1 MEQSSNRI
9 IIFALPQHLVLDQ
22 WDTIK
27 KFIDPVIEIAHG
39 EVTIDGIQ
47 ERLCAG
53 EEIALFAMDNGDKQI
68 VAVAIL
74 GITEFETGKRVLQI
88 PYIGGLAMHCWLDQG
103 MSVLKTI
110 AREQGCTHI
119 RGCGRPGWAKAIP
132 EFKQIRTIYELEV

>member
-1 MEQSSNRI
+1 MESNTDRI

-27 KFIDPVIEIAHG
+27 KFIAPVVEIAYG
-39 EVTIDGIQ
+39 EVTLDGIQ
-47 ERLCAG
+47 ERLCTG
-53 EEIALFAMDNGDKQI
+53 EEIALFAMNYVTKDI
-68 VAVAIL
+68 VSVAIL
-74 GITEFETGKRVLQI
+74 GITHFETGKTVLQI
-88 PYIGGLAMHCWLDQG
+88 PYIGGLEMYKWLDQG
-103 MSVLKTI
+103 MGIIKSI